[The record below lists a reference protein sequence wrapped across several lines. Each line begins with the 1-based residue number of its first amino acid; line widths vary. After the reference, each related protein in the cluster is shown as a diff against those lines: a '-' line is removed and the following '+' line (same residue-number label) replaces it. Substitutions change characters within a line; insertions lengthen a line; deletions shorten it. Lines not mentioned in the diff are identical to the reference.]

1 MTTETAPAV
10 EIRDTEGVG
19 CRMLVV
25 GNPYI
30 TAVQFPANQYR
41 SEEWL
46 IVAQL
51 GMPAA
56 TVHSEEDARA
66 WLEFLARNLA

>member
-1 MTTETAPAV
+1 MIVETAPAV
-10 EIRDTEGVG
+10 EIRDVVANHS
-19 CRMLVV
+19 RMLVV
-25 GNPYI
+25 DNPYI

>member
-1 MTTETAPAV
+1 MTIETAPAV
-10 EIRDTEGVG
+10 EIRDTAGAG

-25 GNPYI
+25 DNPYI
-30 TAVQFPANQYR
+30 TAVHFPANEYR

-56 TVHSEEDARA
+56 TVHSEEAARA
-66 WLEFLARNLA
+66 WLEFLARR